1 MHLETKMS
9 CLRFF
14 PLAIILRNQK
24 ITLLLL
30 LSLFLLILYRWKG
43 STSENHHDH
52 VEDTQRTFED
62 GVAYCNA
69 PEKRTM
75 DNRSHTLTDLK
86 LMQLQVLIRHGDR
99 APIDLNALPNTGSVH
114 IPCLFNHSKY
124 AHMRDSYKMEDVA
137 KRNIFHVK
145 GSRKGEM
152 LNPRAVCHG
161 GQLTPYGYVQHLILG
176 DAFRKTY
183 GNVLRDVNIVGDV
196 HVQATDHH
204 RTIQSGASFLTGVF
218 YEELMKTT
226 PKVVIN
232 VHPDRLPNGHMLL
245 DENGNDHPCPALK
258 MGAKKIRTSRSVK
271 NFNSNVEPMITKMA
285 GILLVPRQ
293 SMPSFNR
300 LVDILFTKLCH
311 GQGVPMGPH
320 YRLPHSM
327 VRQALEFSHMYAH
340 VHHSGLAELQTLS
353 ILSQFA
359 QRYLDLLRKLPSAKK
374 LVLYSAHDTT
384 VGPFLQILNVWD
396 GKWPPYASNVIVEFY
411 ERQDNTDMSLK
422 GRIKASYFRVVY
434 NGVALVPRKG
444 FCRTLL
450 FDSELCPVSDLF
462 RYVSNNVYDES
473 LAASMDQS
481 TFDELLFKR
490 IKTLCSRV

>member
-1 MHLETKMS
+1 MS

-14 PLAIILRNQK
+14 PLTIILRNQK
-24 ITLLLL
+24 IALLLL
-30 LSLFLLILYRWKG
+30 LSIFLLILYRLQN
-43 STSENHHDH
+43 STTSDHDNHNHGAR
-52 VEDTQRTFED
+52 QRAPFED
-62 GVAYCNA
+62 SVAYCNA

-114 IPCLFNHSKY
+114 IPCFFNNTKY
-124 AHMRDSYKMEDVA
+124 VHMRESFKMEAVA

-145 GSRKGEM
+145 GTRKGEM
-152 LNPRAVCHG
+152 LIPRAICRG

-183 GNVLRDVNIVGDV
+183 AKNVLKDFNIAGDL

-245 DENGNDHPCPALK
+245 DENGNDLPCAALK
-258 MGAKKIRTSRSVK
+258 LGAKKIKTSRSVK
-271 NFNSNVEPMITKMA
+271 HFDSNVEPMITKMA

-327 VRQALEFSHMYAH
+327 VRQALQFSHVYAN

-422 GRIKASYFRVVY
+422 GRIKSSYFRVVY

-444 FCRTLL
+444 FCRTML
-450 FDSELCPVSDLF
+450 FDNELCPVSDLF
-462 RYVSNNVYDES
+462 RYVSNNVYEDS
-473 LAASMDQS
+473 LATMDQS

-490 IKTLCSRV
+490 IKTLCTRV